1 MILSQVKSCPFFI
14 KNPADCS
21 QKRQDE
27 PIVLPGPLESI
38 PSQSRGFCDVFLS
51 SSHFTSAGGVSV
63 QRLKTDAFNSP
74 LVTAALGEPESLA
87 CFTEIN
93 KNDNQTNMQ
102 GWDRIKR
109 NHKFNQKNPMPL
121 PTLQFLPQKKVKMKN
136 IKESNRRATEFW
148 KYNENALKICVILRN
163 SSWVI

>member
-1 MILSQVKSCPFFI
+1 MKKQPFLLKTPQI
-14 KNPADCS
+14 ALKNH
-21 QKRQDE
+21 KDE
-27 PIVLPGPLESI
+27 PIVPPGPLKSI
-38 PSQSRGFCDVFLS
+38 PLQSRGFCAVLFS

-102 GWDRIKR
+102 GWDRIKG
-109 NHKFNQKNPMPL
+109 NHKSTETKPCPSPPPNFCPKR
-121 PTLQFLPQKKVKMKN
+121 
-136 IKESNRRATEFW
+136 KEEWKIQRKATDEQQRF
-148 KYNENALKICVILRN
+148 ENTVRML
-163 SSWVI
+163 

>member
-1 MILSQVKSCPFFI
+1 MLLCQVKNLLVLLKTLQI
-14 KNPADCS
+14 ALKNY
-21 QKRQDE
+21 KHE
-27 PIVLPGPLESI
+27 PIVLPGPLKSI
-38 PSQSRGFCDVFLS
+38 PWQSRGFCDVFFS
-51 SSHFTSAGGVSV
+51 SSHFTSGGGVSV

-109 NHKFNQKNPMPL
+109 NHKSTKTKPCPSPPPNFFPKWKTEWKIEQKATDEQQSFENTM
-121 PTLQFLPQKKVKMKN
+121 KM
-136 IKESNRRATEFW
+136 
-148 KYNENALKICVILRN
+148 L
-163 SSWVI
+163 